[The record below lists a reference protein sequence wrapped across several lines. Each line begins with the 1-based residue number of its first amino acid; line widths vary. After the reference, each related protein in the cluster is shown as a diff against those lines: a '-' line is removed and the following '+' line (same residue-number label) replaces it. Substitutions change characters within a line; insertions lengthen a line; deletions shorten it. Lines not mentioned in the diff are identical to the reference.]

1 MLEVVDLDPA
11 AILRDHDLLRPI
23 HATTSADGHSGREL
37 PELPELTWERAD
49 RANAL
54 TAAAGA

>member
-37 PELPELTWERAD
+37 PELTWERAD